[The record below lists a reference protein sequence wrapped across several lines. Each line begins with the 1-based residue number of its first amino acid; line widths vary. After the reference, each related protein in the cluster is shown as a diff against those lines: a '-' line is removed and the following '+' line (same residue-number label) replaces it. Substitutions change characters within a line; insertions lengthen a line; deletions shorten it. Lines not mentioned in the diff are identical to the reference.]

1 MKKIFLPFA
10 LFIVFNLFSQHNNQ
24 SSSNNDY
31 NTSFIGNTSKNGMWI
46 PSRIEDKTIT
56 GSPYLFNSWNGM
68 FSVINKVG
76 DKFSLINLNYNI
88 QTKTLESKISND
100 SVFQYDLNAIEYVVI
115 AKDKYKII
123 NGEML
128 LELLS
133 NSKIEF
139 FKAYNVIIQEATNNP
154 LTQTD
159 LTPRR
164 YVVKSEYKILQDEIL
179 KEFKLSK
186 KFIVNLFPEKKN
198 LILKYVE
205 NNNLSFNS
213 SIGVP
218 SVQITAFIAPLSLI

>member
-1 MKKIFLPFA
+1 MKKTFLPFM
-10 LFIVFNLFSQHNNQ
+10 LFIVFNLFAQDNNQ
-24 SSSNNDY
+24 SSSSTDY
-31 NTSFIGNTSKNGMWI
+31 NTSFTGNTSKNGMWI
-46 PSRIEDKTIT
+46 PGRIEDKTIT

-68 FSVINKVG
+68 FSVINKGG

-100 SVFQYDLNAIEYVVI
+100 SVFQYDLNAIEYVVV
-115 AKDKYKII
+115 AKNKYKII
-123 NGEML
+123 NSEMF

-133 NSKIEF
+133 NNKMEF
-139 FKAYNVIIQEATNNP
+139 FKAYNVVIQEATNNP

-164 YVVKSEYKILQDEIL
+164 YVIKNEYKILQNNVL

-198 LILKYVE
+198 LILKYVDD
-205 NNNLSFNS
+205 NNLSYSKEEDMVKILNYIS
-213 SIGVP
+213 NN
-218 SVQITAFIAPLSLI
+218 